1 MLTNTNQHLP
11 SHTHTVIFLVLL
23 LDIPSKRHIHNSPLF
38 YYLYISRLP
47 GLGADDAMKYIFR
60 TTDVNVEGVT
70 KGEGG
75 GGGTA
80 IGGRVDE
87 STNPFGRERIYVPM
101 PSESD
106 LLRLR
111 ACSPIIYATAGIVK
125 APVLMLVGGKDRRVP
140 PSQGISYYHTLKSQ
154 GVITKM
160 LVFPE
165 DVHAIDRPTSEAEQW
180 IAITDFIM
188 AYL

>member
-1 MLTNTNQHLP
+1 MYPTN
-11 SHTHTVIFLVLL
+11 VIHF
-23 LDIPSKRHIHNSPLF
+23 HNSPLLCLRIYRRF
-38 YYLYISRLP
+38 S
-47 GLGADDAMKYIFR
+47 GLGAEDAMKYIFR
-60 TTDVNVEGVT
+60 TVDVNVEGVT
-70 KGEGG
+70 KGGG
-75 GGGTA
+75 K
-80 IGGRVDE
+80 VDGN
-87 STNPFGRERIYVPM
+87 TNPFGRDRIYVPM

-111 ACSPIIYATAGIVK
+111 ACSPIIYAIEGIVK

-154 GVITKM
+154 GVMTKM

-188 AYL
+188 AHL

>member
-1 MLTNTNQHLP
+1 MYLVSNIYPLDLIHPPFNITPHP
-11 SHTHTVIFLVLL
+11 HT
-23 LDIPSKRHIHNSPLF
+23 SPYNF
-38 YYLYISRLP
+38 YPLP

-60 TTDVNVEGVT
+60 TVEREGEVGVA
-70 KGEGG
+70 GG
-75 GGGTA
+75 GGALDG
-80 IGGRVDE
+80 

-111 ACSPIIYATAGIVK
+111 ARSPIIYATAGVVK
-125 APVLMLVGGKDRRVP
+125 APVLMLVGAKDRRVP

-154 GVITKM
+154 DVVTKM

-180 IAITDFIM
+180 IAIADFIM